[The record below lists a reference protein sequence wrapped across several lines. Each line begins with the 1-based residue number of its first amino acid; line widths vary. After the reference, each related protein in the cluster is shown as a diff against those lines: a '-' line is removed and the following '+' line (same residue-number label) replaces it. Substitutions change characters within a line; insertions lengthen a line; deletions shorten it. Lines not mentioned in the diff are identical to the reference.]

1 MTEDNDET
9 SKETNGEDTGRVDK
23 IVNAALDLLDLL

>member
-1 MTEDNDET
+1 MTEDNDES
-9 SKETNGEDTGRVDK
+9 SKETNGEDTKRVDK